1 LEGNKPELGKDAI
14 MKLMD
19 AVDSHIPTPKRELE
33 KPFLMSVE
41 VCVPPDCMQYRTRRM
56 DSLAKA
62 SSRIHS
68 SCPSRRAAKLQAV
81 PHA

>member
-1 LEGNKPELGKDAI
+1 MAASYWRIQGSALQALEGNKPELGKDAI

-41 VCVPPDCMQYRTRRM
+41 VCRQTSCRTARV
-56 DSLAKA
+56 A
-62 SSRIHS
+62 
-68 SCPSRRAAKLQAV
+68 AV
-81 PHA
+81 PARQ